1 MVNMVSV
8 LLVKNLRIFMKNLIF
23 IFICS
28 TMYHSFFIDIQEL
41 SKITDSQIIF
51 VGFLGAAYFLLLDG
65 FGETGSSH
73 P

>member
-8 LLVKNLRIFMKNLIF
+8 LLVKNLRIFMKNL
-23 IFICS
+23 
-28 TMYHSFFIDIQEL
+28 SFLIDMQEL